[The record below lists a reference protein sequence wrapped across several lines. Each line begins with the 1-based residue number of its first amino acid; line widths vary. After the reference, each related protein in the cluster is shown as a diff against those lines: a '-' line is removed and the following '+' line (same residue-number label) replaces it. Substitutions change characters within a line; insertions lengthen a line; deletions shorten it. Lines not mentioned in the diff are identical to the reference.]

1 MVIQD
6 IVIHTNEHVAPTDV
20 LVGLQAP
27 PDERFQI
34 ADDLWIDPLSD
45 DLAKQVFDS
54 CEPPGLLIH
63 RPHSPLQQLYAF
75 VREQAPPKPVYKWDS
90 DRRLLTCVALSRL
103 VHPTTISFRYAA
115 RIIYTSDDA
124 PPEVVPGPVRGHGA
138 DVFLVDEAGRDWLTT
153 NELGALR
160 ELVQLL
166 HAADLPPRIW
176 RAFWYYEYAARTFY
190 ADVRCTLVCTA
201 LEALVHTDRF
211 GSTQQFSVRVSRLAA
226 ELGIDLSRDDAEAG
240 YDMRSALSHGQ
251 GLPEFT
257 GEDRRLYG
265 IMETTLQRGLVRAI
279 RDRDFAEVFLTS
291 ERIRDRW
298 PLE

>member
-6 IVIHTNEHVAPTDV
+6 IVIHTSEHVAPTDV

-54 CEPPGLLIH
+54 CEPPGRFVH
-63 RPHSPLQQLYAF
+63 KPPRPFQQLYAF
-75 VREQAPPKPVYKWDS
+75 VREHAPPDPAYEWDS
-90 DRRLLTCVALSRL
+90 DKRLLNCVALSRL

-115 RIIYTSDDA
+115 RIVYSSNGELHEI
-124 PPEVVPGPVRGHGA
+124 VPGPVSGHGA
-138 DVFLVDEAGRDWLTT
+138 EVSRVDEASRDWLITA
-153 NELGALR
+153 EFEALGD
-160 ELVQLL
+160 LVQLYS
-166 HAADLPPRIW
+166 AAHLPPRIS
-176 RAFWYYEYAARTFY
+176 RAFWYHEYAARTFY

-201 LEALVHTDRF
+201 LEALVHTDRL

-226 ELGIDLSRDDAEAG
+226 ELGIDLSRDDAEVG

-265 IMETTLQRGLVRAI
+265 IMEITLQRGLVRAI
-279 RDRDFAEVFLTS
+279 RDRDFAEVFLTP